1 MKSLEVKNQGQD
13 TDKCLFY
20 AIASMFEIEDR
31 VIYNPDETY
40 EAYKVG
46 NPGFGADFKK
56 VAKFCCRYG
65 FEALGI
71 RIVRKHRK
79 PVFIEK
85 SSDIYQ
91 TIVEILVENKPVLV
105 GAKWKPEWNF
115 YKDGLIQPSN
125 NEGTFYHAFYA
136 LDEQDGYLICQ
147 SSNGTTVGDNGLFKF
162 PKEVVNKDFYNLI
175 AYFEIQEPWYIKFA
189 RYVFTKN

>member
-31 VIYNPDETY
+31 VIYNPDGTY
-40 EAYKVG
+40 EAYKVN

-56 VAKFCCRYG
+56 VAKFCCKYG
-65 FEALGI
+65 FEALGV
-71 RIVRKHRK
+71 RIVRKYRK
-79 PVFIEK
+79 PVFIDK
-85 SSDIYQ
+85 STDIYES
-91 TIVEILVENKPVLV
+91 IVGILNKEKPVLV

-115 YKDGLIQPSN
+115 YKDGIIQSSN
-125 NEGTFYHAFYA
+125 NEGTFYHAFFA

-147 SSNGTTVGDNGLFKF
+147 SSNGTNVGDNGLFKF
-162 PKEVVNKDFYNLI
+162 PKEVVNKDFHNLI
-175 AYFEIQEPWYIKFA
+175 AYFEIQEPWYIRFA